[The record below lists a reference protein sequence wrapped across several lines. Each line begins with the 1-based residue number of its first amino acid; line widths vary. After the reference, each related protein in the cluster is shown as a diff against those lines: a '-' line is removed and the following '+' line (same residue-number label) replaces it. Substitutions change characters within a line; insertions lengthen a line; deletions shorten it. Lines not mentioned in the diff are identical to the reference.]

1 MKSPHKPGVSIVA
14 LSPLFHCSVP
24 PARLVDADFRF
35 HLLGA
40 TGDIL
45 RWAEAEAPPS
55 GLTVVMQAESFSARD
70 LTSLPRPMWLWFSAP
85 LVLAPS
91 SDIPSGSL
99 SEQLVH
105 ERLATTGKL
114 VDALRPD
121 DVDAVI
127 VADES
132 SRAVLADKGFRV
144 LVSSLPMDDDHIY
157 TDYVDPHSYSVGT
170 FSAETPHQKV
180 YRDALEV
187 QPKQLSLALTGKDY
201 WKSARLEVSAGL
213 VIHPD
218 ANRCF
223 PMEALV
229 HLASGHTLISE
240 PLWPL
245 FGLEPGLDYF
255 EVTSPSEAFHVMEY
269 LGRSPEVTRLMA
281 YRGKQ
286 KSQHFR
292 ASATWARLLGE
303 LPH

>member
-1 MKSPHKPGVSIVA
+1 MKSPDKPGVRVVA
-14 LSPLFHCSVP
+14 LSPLLHFSVP
-24 PARLVDADFRF
+24 PARLVDADFCF
-35 HLLGA
+35 HLLDA
-40 TGDIL
+40 PGDIV
-45 RWAEAEAPPS
+45 RWAEAMAPLS
-55 GLTVVMQAESFSARD
+55 GLTVVMQAESFSATD
-70 LTSLPRPMWLWFSAP
+70 LKSLPRPLWLWFSAP
-85 LVLAPS
+85 LVVAPS
-91 SDIPSGSL
+91 SEIPPGSL

-127 VADES
+127 APDEG
-132 SRAVLADKGFRV
+132 SRAVLADKGFTV
-144 LVSSLPMDDDHIY
+144 LVSSLPIDDDHVD
-157 TDYVDPHSYSVGT
+157 TDYVERHSHSVGT
-170 FSAETPHQKV
+170 FSAETSHQKA
-180 YRDALEV
+180 YRGVLEA
-187 QPKQLSLALTGKDY
+187 QPKQLAFDLTGKDE
-201 WKSARLEVSAGL
+201 WKSELSEVSAGL

-255 EVTSPSEAFHVMEY
+255 EVTSPSEAFHVMQY

-286 KSQHFR
+286 KSQYFR
-292 ASATWARLLGE
+292 ASAIWTRLLEE

>member
-1 MKSPHKPGVSIVA
+1 MKSPHKLRVSIVA
-14 LSPLFHCSVP
+14 LSPLSHFSLP
-24 PARLVDADFRF
+24 PARLVGADFRF
-35 HLLGA
+35 HLLR
-40 TGDIL
+40 TPGDIV
-45 RWAEAEAPPS
+45 RWAHAMSPRS
-55 GLTVVMQAESFSARD
+55 GLTVVMQAELFSADD
-70 LTSLPRPMWLWFSAP
+70 LKSLPRPMWLWFSAP
-85 LVLAPS
+85 LGVAPS
-91 SDIPSGSL
+91 SAIPPGSL

-105 ERLATTGKL
+105 NRLANSAKL

-127 VADES
+127 APDES
-132 SRAVLADKGFRV
+132 SRAVLADKGFRAF
-144 LVSSLPMDDDHIY
+144 VSSLPIDDDHID
-157 TDYVDPHSYSVGT
+157 TEYVDPHSYSVST
-170 FSAETPHQKV
+170 FSAETPHQKA
-180 YRDALEV
+180 YRGVLEA
-187 QPKQLSLALTGKDY
+187 QPKQLAFDLTGKDE
-201 WKSARLEVSAGL
+201 WKSELSEVSAGL

-255 EVTSPSEAFHVMEY
+255 EVTSPSEAFHVMQY

-286 KSQHFR
+286 KSQYFR
-292 ASATWARLLGE
+292 ASATWTRLLEE

>member
-1 MKSPHKPGVSIVA
+1 MKSPRKLRVDIVA
-14 LSPLFHCSVP
+14 LSTLFHFSLP

-35 HLLGA
+35 HLLSA
-40 TGDIL
+40 PGDIV
-45 RWAEAEAPPS
+45 RWVETRPPAS
-55 GLTVVMQAESFSARD
+55 GLTVVMQAELFSADD
-70 LTSLPRPMWLWFSAP
+70 LKSLPRPMWLWFSAP
-85 LVLAPS
+85 LGVAPS
-91 SDIPSGSL
+91 SAIPPGSL

-105 ERLATTGKL
+105 ERLAHSGKV
-114 VDALRPD
+114 VDGLRRD

-127 VADES
+127 VPDES

-144 LVSSLPMDDDHIY
+144 LVSSLPMNDDHID
-157 TDYVDPHSYSVGT
+157 TDCVGLQSYSVGT

-180 YRDALEV
+180 YRGVLEV
-187 QPKQLSLALTGKDY
+187 QPKQLALPLAGKDD
-201 WKSARLEVSAGL
+201 WKSMLSEVSGGL

-255 EVTSPSEAFHVMEY
+255 EVTSPPEAFHVMEY

-292 ASATWARLLGE
+292 ASATWTRLLGE